1 MQSLIS
7 EQLPHKIKYDG
18 VGKDLFCVFVI
29 YFSKI

>member
-1 MQSLIS
+1 MQGLIS
-7 EQLPHKIKYDG
+7 EQLPHKIKDG